1 MTAFWS
7 FNMRPILFPPLYQIV
22 PGPPMN
28 IKALP
33 LDKNSIMISWL
44 SPYEPNGQILG
55 YSLYMKTMEK
65 GRQFTQDFSLG
76 AHINYYTMSG
86 LHQVRA

>member
-1 MTAFWS
+1 
-7 FNMRPILFPPLYQIV
+7 
-22 PGPPMN
+22 MN

>member
-1 MTAFWS
+1 MQKPWRLKRTNFIISNA
-7 FNMRPILFPPLYQIV
+7 V

-44 SPYEPNGQILG
+44 PPNHPNGEILG

-76 AHINYYTMSG
+76 SHINYYTMSG
-86 LHQVRA
+86 LHQVLR